1 MSTTSLPRERRL
13 FPRADA
19 AFWLGISLRAL
30 DQLKKDGKITPTVLA
45 GRTVYDRRDLD
56 AYVDRV
62 KRGVA

>member
-1 MSTTSLPRERRL
+1 MTTAIARERRL

-19 AFWLGISLRAL
+19 AYYLGISLRTL
-30 DQLKKDGKITPTVLA
+30 DQLKSDGKVVPTVLA

-62 KRGVA
+62 KRGGAA